1 MKIPIISCNPST
13 SQVASRKSQVA
24 YQRAL
29 ITIIIALITSLTSL
43 SAQTEKD
50 IYWTYL
56 DTGTAFYQER
66 VLDSALTYYNK
77 AIELDTD
84 AADGYFRRALVKEKL
99 DNFDEANEDYL
110 KAISLNPQPVY
121 YSNLGLNKSIKGDN
135 EEAIKYFNEAI
146 KIDPEYMQA
155 YMNRGIAYHYLGNM
169 DKACK
174 DVTKAYELG
183 FGLAKQYLEENCE
196 KSEK

>member
-1 MKIPIISCNPST
+1 MKIPIISCNSST
-13 SQVASRKSQVA
+13 SQVASRKSHITSLS
-24 YQRAL
+24 RAKPRDQKPL
-29 ITIIIALITSLTSL
+29 ITLLIALITSLASL

-135 EEAIKYFNEAI
+135 
-146 KIDPEYMQA
+146 
-155 YMNRGIAYHYLGNM
+155 
-169 DKACK
+169 
-174 DVTKAYELG
+174 
-183 FGLAKQYLEENCE
+183 
-196 KSEK
+196 